1 MVRVVRVVREVRG
14 EVAPGPEDRHPL
26 VAGAPAVHDSLFPV
40 QGHVRVVPVAEA
52 RGVVPA
58 GVLPDARV
66 GGVGAAKSSSR
77 WTSPRTRLRMRRFPT
92 VR

>member
-1 MVRVVRVVREVRG
+1 MVREVRG
-14 EVAPGPEDRHPL
+14 KVARVPEDRHP
-26 VAGAPAVHDSLFPV
+26 VAAGVPAVHDSLFLA
-40 QGHVRVVPVAEA
+40 QGHVLVVPAVEA
-52 RGVVPA
+52 RGAVPA